1 MNVAKIK
8 GAYSFVD
15 KISVKDVKVGKVYYI
30 DKHHHGIYNYD
41 ITIEDQRVKCLHNDI
56 KGDKQDIWLQLE
68 KPHKDLD
75 NEDWKNSLIFIF
87 PDDEHYDD
95 FMLYKGEKVK

>member
-1 MNVAKIK
+1 MNIAKIK
-8 GAYSFVD
+8 GTYSFVN
-15 KISVKDVKVGKVYYI
+15 KVSIKDVKVGKVYYI
-30 DKHHHGIYNYD
+30 DKHHHGIYNYE

-95 FMLYKGEKVK
+95 LMLYKGEKVK